1 MAYRIPI
8 INQNE
13 RFLDI
18 NEEPLVNGKVEVLDP
33 VSNNFLE
40 IWSYA
45 EDEYTVMT
53 NPVILDV
60 EGRAAQTVFCDRI
73 VYCRVYKYL
82 GLDENNHP
90 IWQFIRDY
98 YTGSND
104 NTESREY
111 VVGIEDL
118 KDLDPSI
125 NSSVNVLG
133 YYNAFD
139 CPMRQYVWDEH
150 CQQDPDGGYI
160 LASDVSDTGRW
171 ILVFSGEYLP
181 SSYYGVYPG
190 KVANINAFTS
200 YVSKVGTAL
209 TPTAPGIWFVPG
221 TYDIETNI
229 NTEKKVLLDS
239 NTCFLCNFFYCGHLT
254 VKGTPTFNICD
265 FDFSDPEQEAHS
277 SWFKTMAGFLTCGAK
292 KFVFDSQ
299 DNFQN
304 HSIQNTNYPLNN
316 KIIEGQAR
324 LPVTYSGSSARITF
338 SNCVINAERIFNS
351 TDQLGFAYTEI
362 HDNWWD
368 SPSQIDFYT
377 KVFARSSA
385 LNSILLDNFT
395 NITAYANAMGA
406 NGTSVLD
413 LAGRDIYSLTVPTS
427 VTELRNVIAGTINCS
442 KSNTTDIV
450 FRNVKCNTAYIAA
463 RYLTT
468 YDCDITFGSE
478 PSLSACWFN
487 SSRIFGQSPWT
498 TKSRQIIAE
507 NCFIGF
513 SLNYGNDNVTN
524 TGYTEFVNCTF
535 QTNCIYYLKAL
546 TMKRCITSNNTFKFY
561 PHKTDNKYY
570 IGQVT
575 IEDCTLNNNSPVEF
589 TKVDTINGTAQDD
602 VYECIALWTITG
614 NTFLGNNEGLRCR
627 YWQHRTGSNYEKTFI
642 AGSSDSVIVYYDNK
656 GNCPADTCRN
666 MGISDNTTYTTQ
678 TFTAGTTTY
687 TVYKYAQSR
696 KRVMPVPVS
705 SAWPRGYFFNASK
718 ENGTLMKYYNWVNS
732 PYNSVTYS
740 MFIQTLWY
748 LYHIAEDDPVSN
760 GDFFNMGIM
769 LFNNYL
775 RIVQRGDGDRNQG
788 VVGKVL

>member
-1 MAYRIPI
+1 MYRIPV

-13 RFLDI
+13 RFLDL
-18 NEEPLVNGKVEVLDP
+18 NEQPLVNGKVEILDP
-33 VSNNFLE
+33 VSNNFLT
-40 IWSYA
+40 IWSYSD
-45 EDEYTVMT
+45 DEYTVMT
-53 NPVILDV
+53 NPARLDI
-60 EGRAAQTVFCDRI
+60 EGRVTQTIFCDRI
-73 VYCRVYKYL
+73 VYVRVYKYL
-82 GLDENNHP
+82 GRDENNHE
-90 IWQFIRDY
+90 IFEFIRDFY
-98 YTGSND
+98 AGENENS
-104 NTESREY
+104 ESREY

-118 KDLDPSI
+118 KDLDPSV

-133 YYNAFD
+133 YFNAFD
-139 CPMRQYVWDEH
+139 CPMRQYVWDAN
-150 CQQDPDGGYI
+150 CTQDPDNGYVV
-160 LASDVSDTGRW
+160 ASDVSSTGRW

-190 KVANINAFTS
+190 QVANINALMA
-200 YVSKVGTAL
+200 YPEKVGTHL
-209 TPTAPGIWFVPG
+209 VPTAPGIWFVPG
-221 TYDIETNI
+221 EYAVDTNL
-229 NTEKKVLLDS
+229 NTEKRILLDA
-239 NTCFLCNFFYCGHLT
+239 NTMFDCQYFYCGNLT
-254 VKGTPTFNICD
+254 VKGEPQIAICD
-265 FDFSDPEQEAHS
+265 FDFRDPEQEAHS
-277 SWFKTMAGFLTCGAK
+277 SWFRTITGFLTSGAK
-292 KFVFDSQ
+292 TYVFEAK
-299 DNFQN
+299 DNFVN
-304 HSIQNTNYPLNN
+304 KNLNAAVTLSN
-316 KIIEGQAR
+316 KIIVGQSR
-324 LPVTYSGSSARITF
+324 LPVNYTGSGRITF
-338 SNCVINAERIFNS
+338 SNCVINAERIFNA
-351 TDQLGFAYTEI
+351 TDKLSFAYTEI
-362 HDNWWD
+362 HDHWWIN
-368 SPSQIDFYT
+368 PGAIDFYNT
-377 KVFARSSA
+377 VFARSAA
-385 LNSILLDNFT
+385 LNSILLDNFI

-406 NGTSVLD
+406 NGTTVLD
-413 LAGRDIYSLTVPTS
+413 LAGRDIYNLTVPTS

-450 FRNVKCNTAYIAA
+450 FRNVKCNTAYVTA

-487 SSRIFGQSPWT
+487 NSRIFGQSPWT

-546 TMKRCITSNNTFKFY
+546 TMKRCVTSNNTFKFY

-575 IEDCTLNNNSPVEF
+575 IEDCTLNNNSPIEF
-589 TKVDTINGTAQDD
+589 TKIDTINGAAQDD
-602 VYECIALWTITG
+602 VYECIALWTIIG

-656 GNCPADTCRN
+656 GNCPADTGRN
-666 MGISDNTTYTTQ
+666 MMISDNTNYTTQ
-678 TFTAGTTTY
+678 TFTSGTGSY

-705 SAWPRGYFFNASK
+705 STWPRGYFFNASK

-740 MFIQTLWY
+740 MFIQTLWF

-769 LFNNYL
+769 LFNDYL

-788 VVGKVL
+788 VIGKVL